1 MATDDDE
8 YICDCWPKMPNGKDF
23 DGSDLLNLVRKGSSP
38 FKDNWNVNE
47 LLQEIEAHMHA
58 KVVDI
63 PHVSSGSNNMGLHM
77 KLSNQREILVRLG
90 RADVNVPNYDGFP
103 FDTIVRELNF
113 ESATYTLLSG
123 HPEIPVSTLLY
134 MRPPV
139 KHESGVD
146 YDVGRSVQGRRLMVF
161 DFSHGRSN
169 VWWQLL
175 PGGKDDLVSQA
186 ARLRASLFNYDP
198 PKDFVATFLL
208 QRIFAFMPSELPCP
222 VEPTRDFWLTV
233 FRCKIE
239 ATIKNE
245 GDMIGWEYDHNTVGP
260 EALKAKQSILRFLPH
275 MLPSEEN
282 EKDLYRMVL
291 EHGDFGIHNMSIT
304 TEADKNH
311 VHIKSLYDWET
322 GCIWPAMLS
331 DPEMALPVDLNI
343 DENGKPA
350 ITRVSEDETAE
361 NRNEYM
367 NHAKNYIEVLYQH
380 APDFERVT
388 KAGKDARYLWFQLKR
403 WRGDD
408 PEEFFGELGAWAER
422 RMAEKGV

>member
-1 MATDDDE
+1 M
-8 YICDCWPKMPNGKDF
+8 
-23 DGSDLLNLVRKGSSP
+23 
-38 FKDNWNVNE
+38 
-47 LLQEIEAHMHA
+47 
-58 KVVDI
+58 
-63 PHVSSGSNNMGLHM
+63 
-77 KLSNQREILVRLG
+77 
-90 RADVNVPNYDGFP
+90 
-103 FDTIVRELNF
+103 
-113 ESATYTLLSG
+113 
-123 HPEIPVSTLLY
+123 
-134 MRPPV
+134 
-139 KHESGVD
+139 
-146 YDVGRSVQGRRLMVF
+146 
-161 DFSHGRSN
+161 
-169 VWWQLL
+169 
-175 PGGKDDLVSQA
+175 
-186 ARLRASLFNYDP
+186 FNYDP

-245 GDMIGWEYDHNTVGP
+245 GDMIGWESDHNTVGP
-260 EALKAKQSILRFLPH
+260 EALKAKQSLLRFLPH

-304 TEADKNH
+304 TEVDKNH

-343 DENGKPA
+343 DENGKPT

-367 NHAKNYIEVLYQH
+367 NHAKNYIEVCYSPPLLH
-380 APDFERVT
+380 LRCCSWILTLSRFFISTRLISNVSPRLERTHVT
-388 KAGKDARYLWFQLKR
+388 SGSSSNV
-403 WRGDD
+403 
-408 PEEFFGELGAWAER
+408 GEAMTR
-422 RMAEKGV
+422 RSSSEN